1 MKIEKWK
8 KMEIYVYNDR
18 IVYGLF
24 VDYTRYIDYNIVLE
38 RIMRYAR
45 IKRGRITD
53 DKNCHM

>member
-1 MKIEKWK
+1 MT
-8 KMEIYVYNDR
+8 IYVYNVR

-24 VDYTRYIDYNIVLE
+24 VDYTRYIDYNIILE
-38 RIMRYAR
+38 RTMKYAC